1 MSQTIQARYHYRSA
15 EPGGRTA
22 KSFKKVRPTASH
34 LHSEGPVMAVESR
47 GQGRAA
53 PVLLTAGGLAEGG
66 CTRDHG
72 SDEPPWLRATG
83 KRSREGA

>member
-34 LHSEGPVMAVESR
+34 LHSEGPLCLRS
-47 GQGRAA
+47 QT
-53 PVLLTAGGLAEGG
+53 PVLLPSDGVAP
-66 CTRDHG
+66 TR
-72 SDEPPWLRATG
+72 
-83 KRSREGA
+83 